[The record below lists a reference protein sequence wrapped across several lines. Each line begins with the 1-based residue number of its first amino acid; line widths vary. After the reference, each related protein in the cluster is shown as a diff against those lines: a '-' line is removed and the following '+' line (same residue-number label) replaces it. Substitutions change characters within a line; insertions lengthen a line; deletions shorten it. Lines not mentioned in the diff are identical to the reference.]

1 MYTWWL
7 TAAGIAGVVTLLG
20 LAKPPAPVG
29 TEKWV
34 LALAGI
40 SLIVT
45 IAGVVWG
52 EVLLGRARL
61 VRGGHVTRDRS
72 LSENSTPAFR

>member
-45 IAGVVWG
+45 IAGVV
-52 EVLLGRARL
+52 
-61 VRGGHVTRDRS
+61 
-72 LSENSTPAFR
+72 